1 MAEEMSLHLLL
12 LSFLLS
18 RKRVFSKTI
27 NGHSHFINRKYP
39 IKVLLGE
46 GIPISKKKTPVFIP

>member
-27 NGHSHFINRKYP
+27 NGQSHFINRKYP

-46 GIPISKKKTPVFIP
+46 VIHIS